1 MTQHKEK
8 TPAHTAIQGR
18 NLESSNSREKMGG
31 EAHTAKKLS
40 LVGNRRQTPLCLQH
54 NSQRIKAPRTKPQ
67 WQVELRLTL
76 PC

>member
-1 MTQHKEK
+1 MIQHKEK

-54 NSQRIKAPRTKPQ
+54 N
-67 WQVELRLTL
+67 
-76 PC
+76 